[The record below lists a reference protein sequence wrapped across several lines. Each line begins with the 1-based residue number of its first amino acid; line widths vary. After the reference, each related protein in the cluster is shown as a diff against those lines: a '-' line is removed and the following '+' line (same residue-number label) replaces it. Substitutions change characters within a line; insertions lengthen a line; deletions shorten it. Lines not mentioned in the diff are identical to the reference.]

1 MTKTKAIKTETLDET
16 LIDGCFRVNAQ
27 PWGTYI
33 SVNAEGDKLV
43 TSMSKEGC
51 IAATRCYLQWKQDV
65 ITREEMTY
73 TGSVDGKL

>member
-1 MTKTKAIKTETLDET
+1 MTKTKAIQTETSDET

-43 TSMSKEGC
+43 TSMSEEGC
-51 IAATRCYLQWKQDV
+51 IAATRCYLQWKQEGF
-65 ITREEMTY
+65 TKGETTY
-73 TGSVDGKL
+73 DGSVGGKL

>member
-43 TSMSKEGC
+43 TSMTEEGC
-51 IAATRCYLQWKQDV
+51 ITATRCYLQWKQDV
-65 ITREEMTY
+65 FTDCGSTY
-73 TGSVDGKL
+73 NSVVDGKL

>member
-1 MTKTKAIKTETLDET
+1 MTKTKAIQTETSDEH

-43 TSMSKEGC
+43 TSMSEEGC
-51 IAATRCYLQWKQDV
+51 IEATRCYLKWRQEGFTDKE
-65 ITREEMTY
+65 TTY
-73 TGSVDGKL
+73 DGEVGGKL